1 MDKIQKKK
9 IFSKINFENILILYI
24 ILQPI
29 IDIITSLCVRNLS
42 QNLTLGIFVRTLF
55 MLFIM
60 IYAIIKVDK
69 KSRLQILLYYSFI
82 AIYCISFIIN
92 SYTKYGLSMIFT
104 QIKGLV
110 KTFYFPIIL
119 ASLLLIYK
127 NKLYSTKQKY
137 LNITL
142 AIYVLTIFICKIFS
156 VGYLTYP
163 LNNKAGTIGLFFAGN
178 ETSAIVAMLSPIC
191 FGVFIS
197 QKFNFL
203 NAILCALT
211 VFTMLEIGTKVS
223 FVAIVGLLILAL
235 IISIIKLI
243 KKDDKTF
250 YKQFIT
256 ITLIAILTFLFVGY
270 TSAGKNLSIG
280 FPLFRN
286 KNITMD
292 APKESDNL
300 DDDNSINDPTVLLSG
315 RNNYFKKTLAKYEQS
330 STIDKFLGIGYV
342 SPDGNTV
349 KESKLVEIDYF
360 DIFFCHGILGALIY
374 ILPLAIVILISIKKF
389 FTKFINNISNN
400 MLIFTLYSIAIGFGI
415 ALMAGHVF
423 TAPAVSMFLILSI
436 LEMLSIL
443 GYEKDLRNE

>member
-142 AIYVLTIFICKIFS
+142 AIYVLTILICKIFS

-211 VFTMLEIGTKVS
+211 VFTMLEIGTKVA
-223 FVAIVGLLILAL
+223 FVAIVGLLILSL

-256 ITLIAILTFLFVGY
+256 IILIAILTFLFVGY

-280 FPLFRN
+280 VKFL
-286 KNITMD
+286 KEENITTTPSEGNNK
-292 APKESDNL
+292 A
-300 DDDNSINDPTVLLSG
+300 DDDPINDPTVLLSG
-315 RNNYFKKTLAKYEQS
+315 RNNYFKKTLTKYGQS
-330 STIDKFLGIGYV
+330 SAIDKFLGIGYI
-342 SPDGNTV
+342 SPKGDTII
-349 KESKLVEIDYF
+349 ESKLVEIDYF
-360 DIFFCHGILGALIY
+360 DIFFCHGILGTLIY
-374 ILPLAIVILISIKKF
+374 IVPLAVVILIAIKKF

-436 LEMLSIL
+436 LEILSIL
-443 GYEKDLRNE
+443 GYKKDLRNK